1 MPTMY
6 VVAGP
11 SGSGKTSAFPGIRF
25 GCDYFN
31 ADDHAAQFNG
41 GSYIGIPRSIRA
53 IVAPI
58 CETFI
63 QDHIGAGN
71 DFATETTLRST
82 IAFDQMRQAHDAGF
96 GVEFIYVCVD
106 SIPKSIDRVATRADM
121 GGHSGSEDTVRNIRS
136 SSLGNLPRAFTELG
150 KTIDLFDLY
159 DNSAFGISPRLVVP
173 SWDAKSPFLP
183 LNFQHGWTKPSARL
197 RTQPKISASS
207 SREGTPCRLPEI
219 PALRSKARGSRLS
232 ETVRPGPLVAGRVCP
247 RLNSMQSPKLENSSE
262 IWR

>member
-1 MPTMY
+1 MY

-96 GVEFIYVCVD
+96 GVEFI
-106 SIPKSIDRVATRADM
+106 
-121 GGHSGSEDTVRNIRS
+121 
-136 SSLGNLPRAFTELG
+136 
-150 KTIDLFDLY
+150 
-159 DNSAFGISPRLVVP
+159 
-173 SWDAKSPFLP
+173 
-183 LNFQHGWTKPSARL
+183 
-197 RTQPKISASS
+197 
-207 SREGTPCRLPEI
+207 
-219 PALRSKARGSRLS
+219 
-232 ETVRPGPLVAGRVCP
+232 
-247 RLNSMQSPKLENSSE
+247 
-262 IWR
+262 